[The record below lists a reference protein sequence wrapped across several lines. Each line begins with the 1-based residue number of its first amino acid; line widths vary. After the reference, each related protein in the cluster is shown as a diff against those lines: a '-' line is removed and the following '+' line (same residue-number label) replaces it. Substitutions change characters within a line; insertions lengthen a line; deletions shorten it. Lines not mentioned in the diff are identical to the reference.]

1 MMILLSFAM
10 CRTLVVLRYGHTKAK
25 DPSVACR
32 EFTNAILTEF
42 NGDSGFVSFEWCILV
57 IAINIELVSCYDS
70 DFGSFHNY
78 FFASWRDFFFHF
90 CLVFTWSL
98 KYCKE
103 GITAMKISSR
113 FYYRFEK
120 NPFIPSILT
129 VCLVPFFN
137 ALTDQ
142 PLSDW
147 SLPVVYSILTS
158 FQYAEFLK
166 QKNSES
172 EGINVFEKQDRSK
185 RKCAIT

>member
-1 MMILLSFAM
+1 MPSRQSSMGILGLFRLNGAFLLLPSILSL
-10 CRTLVVLRYGHTKAK
+10 LVVMTVILDHSIIIFLRVGG
-25 DPSVACR
+25 
-32 EFTNAILTEF
+32 I
-42 NGDSGFVSFEWCILV
+42 
-57 IAINIELVSCYDS
+57 
-70 DFGSFHNY
+70 
-78 FFASWRDFFFHF
+78 FFFHF

-137 ALTDQ
+137 ALSDQ

-172 EGINVFEKQDRSK
+172 DGINVFEKQDRSK

>member
-1 MMILLSFAM
+1 MGILGLFRLNGAFLLLPSILSL
-10 CRTLVVLRYGHTKAK
+10 LVVMTVILDHSIIIFLRVGG
-25 DPSVACR
+25 
-32 EFTNAILTEF
+32 I
-42 NGDSGFVSFEWCILV
+42 
-57 IAINIELVSCYDS
+57 
-70 DFGSFHNY
+70 
-78 FFASWRDFFFHF
+78 FFFHF

-172 EGINVFEKQDRSK
+172 DGINVFEKPVRSK

>member
-1 MMILLSFAM
+1 MGILGLFRLNGAFLLLPSILSL
-10 CRTLVVLRYGHTKAK
+10 LVVMTVILDHSIIIFLRVGG
-25 DPSVACR
+25 
-32 EFTNAILTEF
+32 I
-42 NGDSGFVSFEWCILV
+42 
-57 IAINIELVSCYDS
+57 
-70 DFGSFHNY
+70 
-78 FFASWRDFFFHF
+78 FFFHF

-98 KYCKE
+98 KYCEE

>member
-1 MMILLSFAM
+1 MGILGLFRLNGAFLLLPSILSL
-10 CRTLVVLRYGHTKAK
+10 LVVMTVILDHSIIIFLRVGGI
-25 DPSVACR
+25 
-32 EFTNAILTEF
+32 F
-42 NGDSGFVSFEWCILV
+42 
-57 IAINIELVSCYDS
+57 
-70 DFGSFHNY
+70 
-78 FFASWRDFFFHF
+78 FFFHF

-172 EGINVFEKQDRSK
+172 DGINVFEKQDRSK

>member
-1 MMILLSFAM
+1 MPSRQSSMGILGLFRLNGAFLLLPSILSL
-10 CRTLVVLRYGHTKAK
+10 LVVMTVILDHSIIIFLRVGG
-25 DPSVACR
+25 
-32 EFTNAILTEF
+32 I
-42 NGDSGFVSFEWCILV
+42 
-57 IAINIELVSCYDS
+57 
-70 DFGSFHNY
+70 
-78 FFASWRDFFFHF
+78 FFFHF

-172 EGINVFEKQDRSK
+172 DGINVFEKQDRSK

>member
-1 MMILLSFAM
+1 MGILGLFRLNGAFLLLPSILSL
-10 CRTLVVLRYGHTKAK
+10 LVVMTVILDHSIIIFLRVGG
-25 DPSVACR
+25 
-32 EFTNAILTEF
+32 I
-42 NGDSGFVSFEWCILV
+42 
-57 IAINIELVSCYDS
+57 
-70 DFGSFHNY
+70 
-78 FFASWRDFFFHF
+78 FFFHF

-172 EGINVFEKQDRSK
+172 DGINVFEKQDRSK

>member
-1 MMILLSFAM
+1 MGILGLFRLNGAFLLLPSILSL
-10 CRTLVVLRYGHTKAK
+10 LVVMTVILDHSIIIFLRVGGIFFSFLSCIHM
-25 DPSVACR
+25 
-32 EFTNAILTEF
+32 ELEILQ
-42 NGDSGFVSFEWCILV
+42 
-57 IAINIELVSCYDS
+57 
-70 DFGSFHNY
+70 
-78 FFASWRDFFFHF
+78 
-90 CLVFTWSL
+90 
-98 KYCKE
+98 E

-172 EGINVFEKQDRSK
+172 DGINVFENPDRSK
-185 RKCAIT
+185 RKYAIT

>member
-1 MMILLSFAM
+1 MPSWQSSMGILGLFRLNGAFLLLPSILSL
-10 CRTLVVLRYGHTKAK
+10 LVVMTVILDHSIIIFLRVGG
-25 DPSVACR
+25 
-32 EFTNAILTEF
+32 I
-42 NGDSGFVSFEWCILV
+42 
-57 IAINIELVSCYDS
+57 
-70 DFGSFHNY
+70 
-78 FFASWRDFFFHF
+78 FFFHF

-172 EGINVFEKQDRSK
+172 DGINVFEKQDRSK

>member
-1 MMILLSFAM
+1 MPSWQSSMGILGLFRLNGAFLLLPSILSL
-10 CRTLVVLRYGHTKAK
+10 LVVMTVILDHSIIIFLRVGG
-25 DPSVACR
+25 
-32 EFTNAILTEF
+32 I
-42 NGDSGFVSFEWCILV
+42 
-57 IAINIELVSCYDS
+57 
-70 DFGSFHNY
+70 
-78 FFASWRDFFFHF
+78 FFFHF

>member
-1 MMILLSFAM
+1 
-10 CRTLVVLRYGHTKAK
+10 
-25 DPSVACR
+25 
-32 EFTNAILTEF
+32 
-42 NGDSGFVSFEWCILV
+42 
-57 IAINIELVSCYDS
+57 
-70 DFGSFHNY
+70 
-78 FFASWRDFFFHF
+78 
-90 CLVFTWSL
+90 
-98 KYCKE
+98 
-103 GITAMKISSR
+103 MKISSR

-172 EGINVFEKQDRSK
+172 DGINVFEKQGRSK

>member
-1 MMILLSFAM
+1 MPSWQSSMGILGLFHLNGAFLLLPSILSL
-10 CRTLVVLRYGHTKAK
+10 LVVMTVILDHSIIIFLRVGG
-25 DPSVACR
+25 
-32 EFTNAILTEF
+32 I
-42 NGDSGFVSFEWCILV
+42 
-57 IAINIELVSCYDS
+57 
-70 DFGSFHNY
+70 
-78 FFASWRDFFFHF
+78 FFFHF

-172 EGINVFEKQDRSK
+172 DGINVFEKPVRSK

>member
-1 MMILLSFAM
+1 MPSRQSSMGILGLFRLNGAFLLLPSILSL
-10 CRTLVVLRYGHTKAK
+10 LVVMTVILDHSIIIFLRVGG
-25 DPSVACR
+25 
-32 EFTNAILTEF
+32 I
-42 NGDSGFVSFEWCILV
+42 
-57 IAINIELVSCYDS
+57 
-70 DFGSFHNY
+70 
-78 FFASWRDFFFHF
+78 FFFHF

-120 NPFIPSILT
+120 NPFILSILT

-147 SLPVVYSILTS
+147 CLPVVYSILTS

>member
-1 MMILLSFAM
+1 MPSRQSSMGILGLFRLNGAFLLLPSILSL
-10 CRTLVVLRYGHTKAK
+10 LVVMTVILDHSIIIFLRVGG
-25 DPSVACR
+25 
-32 EFTNAILTEF
+32 I
-42 NGDSGFVSFEWCILV
+42 
-57 IAINIELVSCYDS
+57 
-70 DFGSFHNY
+70 
-78 FFASWRDFFFHF
+78 FFFHF

-147 SLPVVYSILTS
+147 CLPVVYSILTS

-172 EGINVFEKQDRSK
+172 DGINVFEKQDRSK

>member
-1 MMILLSFAM
+1 MGILGLFRLNGAFLLLPSILSL
-10 CRTLVVLRYGHTKAK
+10 LVVMTVILDHSIIIFLRVGG
-25 DPSVACR
+25 
-32 EFTNAILTEF
+32 I
-42 NGDSGFVSFEWCILV
+42 
-57 IAINIELVSCYDS
+57 
-70 DFGSFHNY
+70 
-78 FFASWRDFFFHF
+78 FFFHF

>member
-1 MMILLSFAM
+1 MPSRQSSMGILGLF
-10 CRTLVVLRYGHTKAK
+10 RL
-25 DPSVACR
+25 
-32 EFTNAILTEF
+32 
-42 NGDSGFVSFEWCILV
+42 NGAFL
-57 IAINIELVSCYDS
+57 L
-70 DFGSFHNY
+70 
-78 FFASWRDFFFHF
+78 
-90 CLVFTWSL
+90 L
-98 KYCKE
+98 
-103 GITAMKISSR
+103 
-113 FYYRFEK
+113 
-120 NPFIPSILT
+120 PSILSLLVVMT
-129 VCLVPFFN
+129 VILDHSIIIFLRVGGIFFFIFVLYSHGAWNTAKKVSLQWRYLVVFTTVLKRIHLSRVFWLCLVPFYN

>member
-1 MMILLSFAM
+1 MGILGLFRLNGAFLLLPSILSL
-10 CRTLVVLRYGHTKAK
+10 LVVMTVILDHSIIIFLRVGG
-25 DPSVACR
+25 
-32 EFTNAILTEF
+32 I
-42 NGDSGFVSFEWCILV
+42 
-57 IAINIELVSCYDS
+57 
-70 DFGSFHNY
+70 
-78 FFASWRDFFFHF
+78 FFFHF

-158 FQYAEFLK
+158 FQYSEFLK

-172 EGINVFEKQDRSK
+172 DGINVFEKQDRSK